1 MRPLLLSLFLTTAL
15 PATVAAQQ
23 PIVAQPQADAAAT
36 EFAAVLEKALG
47 ALATAGR
54 YILDVKST
62 WGAVGDPNGPQ
73 GGSRY
78 RLIAD
83 GGKYRVEVQSQAAAS
98 PELVCVNDGESVT
111 TWFPA
116 RKLYSKHVV
125 DSPQATIESNTML
138 AMSLQGS
145 AIDIMLQP
153 DVLGFVR
160 TQATEVTDHGLA
172 TLSGVPTRHFEVFW
186 AGAKVQLWFA
196 AEGDPLLLQFT
207 RTTCVPTSANE
218 NYEMSCTARF
228 AWKIEGEAAA
238 GAFAV
243 ELPADARRVN
253 EIYDALSGEESASRI
268 GKPLPKVQ
276 LARLDGTTVDL
287 TAAPDQRATAL
298 IFWATWNTASVD
310 DLPAVSQFVKAFK
323 DRGVAFYAVN
333 VGEPPGTVRR
343 FTAKSPLQSTVLLD
357 PRGRASSALR
367 VTELPA
373 IAVIGPDNTVR
384 AILHGGAKALQGE
397 LTEELEALLSESST
411 NTARRPDESTSR
423 PK

>member
-1 MRPLLLSLFLTTAL
+1 LLIAAGLTATA
-15 PATVAAQQ
+15 AGQQ
-23 PIVAQPQADAAAT
+23 PIVAQPEANAAAAQ
-36 EFAAVLEKALG
+36 FGAVLQQALG
-47 ALATAGR
+47 TLSAAGR
-54 YILDVKST
+54 YALDVEST

-83 GGKYRVEVQSQAAAS
+83 AGKYRVEVQSKGAAS
-98 PELVCVNDGESVT
+98 PELVCANDGENVT

-116 RKLYSKHVV
+116 RKLYSKHAV
-125 DSPQATIESNTML
+125 DSPQASIESNTML

-160 TQATEVTDHGLA
+160 TQATEVTDHGLT
-172 TLSGVPTRHFEVFW
+172 TLNGVQARHFEVFW

-207 RTTCVPTSANE
+207 RTTCVPTSDNE
-218 NYEMSCTARF
+218 NYEMSCTAKFTWRIG
-228 AWKIEGEAAA
+228 AAAAA

-276 LARLDGTTVDL
+276 LARLDGTPVEL
-287 TAAPDQRATAL
+287 AAAADQRATVL
-298 IFWATWNTASVD
+298 IFWATWNTASVE
-310 DLPAVSQFVKAFK
+310 DLPAVSQFVKAYK

-333 VGEPPGTVRR
+333 VGEPPGAVRR

-373 IAVIGPDNTVR
+373 IAIVGPDNKVR
-384 AILHGGAKALQGE
+384 AILHGGAKVLQGE
-397 LTEELEALLSESST
+397 LTEELETLLSESST
-411 NTARRPDESTSR
+411 NTARRPGEAVGQ